1 MILQQKIDEIILL
14 ALKEDMNY
22 GDITTEILIKKEQTS
37 RARLIAKE
45 QGIIAGCQVLERVF
59 TLLDKDIKISF
70 YKKDG
75 DLVHTGDLIGEICG
89 QTKAILKSER
99 TALNIIQRLSGIATM
114 TNDLVMKTDGR
125 SVRIVDTRKT
135 TPGLRE
141 LEKYAVRVGGG
152 YNHRFNLSDAV
163 MIKDNHIHAVG
174 SITKA
179 IEMAKANIPH
189 TMKVEVEVE
198 SLDQLK
204 EALEAKAD
212 IIMLDNMTPQQ
223 MQKAVSIAKD
233 QAILEAS
240 GNITAKTIREIASTG
255 VNIISVGSIT
265 HSVKALDISLKFTK
279 Q

>member
-1 MILQQKIDEIILL
+1 MILQQKIDEIILI

-22 GDITTEILIKKEQTS
+22 GDITTEILINNDQTS
-37 RARLIAKE
+37 KAKIITKE
-45 QGIIAGCQVLERVF
+45 KGIIAGCQVFERVF
-59 TLLDKDIKISF
+59 ALLDKDIKIRF

-75 DLVHTGDLIGEICG
+75 DQVNADDVIGEIHG
-89 QTKAILKSER
+89 HTKAILKSER
-99 TALNIIQRLSGIATM
+99 TALNILQRLSGIATM
-114 TNDLVMKTDGR
+114 TNNLVINTNGM

-179 IEMAKANIPH
+179 IERVKANIPH

-198 SLDQLK
+198 NMSQLN

-212 IIMLDNMTPQQ
+212 IIMLDNMTTLQ
-223 MQKAVSIAKD
+223 MQKAVSITNGR
-233 QAILEAS
+233 AILEAS
-240 GNITAKTIREIASTG
+240 GNITAKTIKEIASTG
-255 VNIISVGSIT
+255 VDVISVGSIT

-279 Q
+279 